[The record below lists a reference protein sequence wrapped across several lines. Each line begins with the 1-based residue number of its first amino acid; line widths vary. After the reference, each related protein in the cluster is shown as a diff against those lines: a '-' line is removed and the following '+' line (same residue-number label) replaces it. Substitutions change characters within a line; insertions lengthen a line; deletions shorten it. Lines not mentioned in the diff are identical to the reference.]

1 MVEIDKWL
9 VLAQLRYLPV
19 KDLLPIAQEC
29 IELMATGDAKDYS
42 EANAIPLRTVQGQIQ
57 RSEVPCLVISGKK
70 FPCINIF

>member
-9 VLAQLRYLPV
+9 VLAQLR
-19 KDLLPIAQEC
+19 

-57 RSEVPCLVISGKK
+57 RDEVPCLEISGKK
-70 FPCINIF
+70 FPCINVF